1 MPLAPIA
8 IVRAFKYAMYFN
20 GVNAYAEVPASSSLY
35 LPGDFT
41 VCAWIGI
48 TQPFGFW
55 PGIIDNGRNNVA
67 NWWFLGIKYTPATD
81 AGIGFTDGTF
91 MEIYFPNEEI
101 GTFHQYCFGVSG
113 STFFGYRD
121 GSLYQS
127 PTFTETRNVQS
138 LTIDIG
144 NRVGGGYFANV
155 YVHQVLVYNRALSST
170 EIAQNYNN
178 PDSPVKDGLMLWL
191 QADPAYI
198 SGNTWLDL
206 SSNGNNA
213 TLNNTQ
219 LVQLINPPIAI
230 LQPIATP
237 PPIA

>member
-1 MPLAPIA
+1 MPLAPTA
-8 IVRAFKYAMYFN
+8 ILRAFKYAMYFN
-20 GVNAYAEVPASSSLY
+20 GVNAFAVVPASSSLY

-55 PGIIDNGRNNVA
+55 PGIIDNGRNYGA
-67 NWWFLGIKYTPATD
+67 NWYFLGIKFAPATL
-81 AGIGFTDGTF
+81 AGIAFTDGTF
-91 MEIYFPNEEI
+91 MEIDFPNEEI

-113 STFFGYRD
+113 NIFFGYRD

-127 PTFTETRNVQS
+127 LTFTKTRNVQS
-138 LTIDIG
+138 LPIDIG

-155 YVHQVLVYNRALSST
+155 YVYQVLVYNRALSST

-178 PDSPVKDGLMLWL
+178 PDSPITSGLVLWL

-198 SGNTWLDL
+198 TGSTWLDL
-206 SSNGNNA
+206 SGNNNNA
-213 TLNNTQ
+213 TLYNTQ
-219 LVQLINPPIAI
+219 LVQLINPPIQ
-230 LQPIATP
+230 LL
-237 PPIA
+237 PPIAILPPIA